1 MNRKLK
7 HSVVTLA
14 LIALLIPLISIA
26 KKQAEEAPAA
36 EDKTTP
42 QTETDSNK
50 TDQADN
56 RQFKPS
62 YITIDGNKHVKVE
75 DWTDPR
81 VCGQCHTEQYKGWN
95 GSMHSNAFKDPVFQ
109 ALWAIGEKK
118 AKEKGKDGFGFNM
131 TNHCGSCHSPIGTAT
146 GTIKFNPDDGLH
158 GSFSAPGVAAMGVS
172 CDVCHTI
179 SGTNINSTATLE
191 HGNASF
197 VISPGKVKRA
207 NLKDSKSPFH
217 DTAYSEHHDSSK
229 FCGNCHNIFHPV
241 NNFPVERTYDEW
253 KYSVYAQN
261 GVQCQDCHMVPVE
274 VAEQVAD
281 TLKRPTELLAAAT
294 EGFAGLGGKMRKV
307 IHKHGF
313 VGGNAIVTDALN
325 KANNDSKA
333 EDLGAKSNYDAA
345 VKRLRGVAEMKV
357 SLKQKADTLHQ
368 LKVKVINKRAGHN
381 LPTSLTEVREIWL
394 EVIITDDKGNELFR
408 SGTLDEGNN
417 LPPETV
423 VFNAHAVDKDG
434 KHTHYP
440 WEIVRFTHVNTIPP
454 KGYKKSYYS
463 FNVPKD
469 AKAVKSKVILH
480 YRSFSQALA
489 DELLGKGKLL
499 VPNIEMI
506 VDEHTFDPKK
516 LDIDRYNKKEAH

>member
-1 MNRKLK
+1 MNSKLK
-7 HSVVTLA
+7 RSVFTLA
-14 LIALLIPLISIA
+14 TIALLLPLIGIA
-26 KKQAEEAPAA
+26 KKQAEAPATEEPTTNKT
-36 EDKTTP
+36 EDKSTKD
-42 QTETDSNK
+42 TDE
-50 TDQADN
+50 

-62 YITIDGNKHVKVE
+62 YMTIDGNKHVKVD

-118 AKEKGKDGFGFNM
+118 AREKGKDGFGFNM
-131 TNHCGSCHSPIGTAT
+131 TNHCGSCHSPIGVAT

-179 SGTNINSTATLE
+179 AGTNITSTATLE
-191 HGNASF
+191 HGNAS
-197 VISPGKVKRA
+197 IILDPGNVKRA
-207 NLKDSKSPFH
+207 NLKDAKSPMH
-217 DTAYSEHHDSSK
+217 ETEYSEHHDSSK

-253 KYSVYAQN
+253 KYSIYAQN
-261 GVQCQDCHMVPVE
+261 GIQCQDCHMVPVE
-274 VAEQVAD
+274 VAEKVAD
-281 TLKRPTELLAAAT
+281 TLKRPTELLEAET

-325 KANNDSKA
+325 KAKKDDKA
-333 EDLGAKSNYDAA
+333 EDVGSKSNYDAA
-345 VKRLRGVAEMKV
+345 VKRLRGVATMEV
-357 SLKQKADTLHQ
+357 NLKQKADTLHQ
-368 LKVKVINKRAGHN
+368 LDVKVTNKRAGHN

-394 EVIITDDKGNELFR
+394 EVIVTDDKGKELFR
-408 SGTLDEGNN
+408 SGTLDKGNN
-417 LPPETV
+417 LPAETV

-440 WEIVRFTHVNTIPP
+440 WEITRFTHVNTIPP
-454 KGYKKSYYS
+454 RGYKTSSYS
-463 FNVPKD
+463 FNVPKGT
-469 AKAVKSKVILH
+469 KKVNTKVILH
-480 YRSFSQALA
+480 YRSFSQILA
-489 DELLGKGKLL
+489 DELMGKGTLV

-506 VDEHTFDPKK
+506 TDEHAFDPEK
-516 LDIDRYNKKEAH
+516 LNVDRYNTPEAH